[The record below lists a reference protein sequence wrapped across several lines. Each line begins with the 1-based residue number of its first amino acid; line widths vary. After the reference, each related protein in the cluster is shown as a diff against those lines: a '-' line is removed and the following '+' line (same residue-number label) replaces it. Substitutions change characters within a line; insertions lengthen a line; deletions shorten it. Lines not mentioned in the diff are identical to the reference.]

1 MTKAM
6 TTRDLIEFFR
16 ILSLNDIRYRFG
28 AYVFIHESL
37 EYAQR
42 VLKYGQDSPTAPRE
56 GEDPEQLPEM
66 PHLTGQ
72 QLCEAARQMA
82 LERYGKLALPVLH
95 HLGFHTTS
103 DFGELVFKLI
113 DEGVLR
119 KSTRDQRQD
128 FDNVYDF
135 DQAFHYELKLTDSD
149 MEESE

>member
-1 MTKAM
+1 M

-16 ILSLNDIRYRFG
+16 ILSLNDLRYRFG

-42 VLKYGQDSPTAPRE
+42 VLKYGADCPTAPRE
-56 GEDPEQLPEM
+56 GEDPAHLPEM

-72 QLCEAARQMA
+72 QLCEAARRMA
-82 LERYGKLALPVLH
+82 LERYGRLALPVLR
-95 HLGFHTTS
+95 HLGFRSTS

-119 KSTRDQRQD
+119 KSTQDRRED

-135 DQAFHYELKLTDSD
+135 DQAFHYELKLPDSAT
-149 MEESE
+149 EESA